1 MNTDLESMTQ
11 EEVQDL
17 VEMLGEDW
25 RLTEAR
31 LARALAQLDQDYMC
45 PRRSG
50 HYADEYLYDEEE
62 EEESWQEF

>member
-1 MNTDLESMTQ
+1 MNADFENMTP
-11 EEVQDL
+11 EEVKDL
-17 VEMLGEDW
+17 VEMMGEDW

-31 LARALAQLDQDYMC
+31 LTRALAQLDQDYQC
-45 PRRSG
+45 PRSG

>member
-1 MNTDLESMTQ
+1 MNADLENMTP

-25 RLTEAR
+25 KVTEAR

-45 PRRSG
+45 PRSG

-62 EEESWQEF
+62 EEEPWQEF

>member
-1 MNTDLESMTQ
+1 MDANLENMTQ

-17 VEMLGEDW
+17 IEMLGEDW

-45 PRRSG
+45 PRSG

-62 EEESWQEF
+62 EDDVWPEF

>member
-1 MNTDLESMTQ
+1 
-11 EEVQDL
+11 
-17 VEMLGEDW
+17 MLGEDW

-31 LARALAQLDQDYMC
+31 LTRALAQLDQDYMC
-45 PRRSG
+45 PRSG

>member
-1 MNTDLESMTQ
+1 MDANLENMTQ

-17 VEMLGEDW
+17 IEMLGEDW

-31 LARALAQLDQDYMC
+31 LARALAQLDQDYQC
-45 PRRSG
+45 PRSG

-62 EEESWQEF
+62 EDDLWPEL

>member
-1 MNTDLESMTQ
+1 MNADFENMTA

-31 LARALAQLDQDYMC
+31 LARALSQLDQDYMC
-45 PRRSG
+45 PRTG
-50 HYADEYLYDEEE
+50 HYADEWLYEDFEEE
-62 EEESWQEF
+62 EELWPEL

>member
-1 MNTDLESMTQ
+1 MNADLENMTA
-11 EEVQDL
+11 EEVKDL
-17 VEMLGEDW
+17 VEMMEEDW

-45 PRRSG
+45 PRSG

-62 EEESWQEF
+62 EDDVWPEF

>member
-1 MNTDLESMTQ
+1 MDANLENMSV

-17 VEMLGEDW
+17 IEMLGEDW

-31 LARALAQLDQDYMC
+31 LARALAQLDQDYQC
-45 PRRSG
+45 PRSG

-62 EEESWQEF
+62 EEESWQEY

>member
-1 MNTDLESMTQ
+1 MNANLENMTP

-17 VEMLGEDW
+17 IEMLGEDW

-31 LARALAQLDQDYMC
+31 LARALAQLDQDYQC
-45 PRRSG
+45 PRSG

-62 EEESWQEF
+62 EDDLWPEL

>member
-1 MNTDLESMTQ
+1 MNADFENMTA

-31 LARALAQLDQDYMC
+31 LARALAQLDQDYQC
-45 PRRSG
+45 PRSG
-50 HYADEYLYDEEE
+50 HYADEYFYDQEEE
-62 EEESWQEF
+62 ENLWPEF

>member
-1 MNTDLESMTQ
+1 MNADFENMTA

-17 VEMLGEDW
+17 IEMLGEDW

-45 PRRSG
+45 PRSG

-62 EEESWQEF
+62 EDDLWPEL

>member
-1 MNTDLESMTQ
+1 MNTDFENMTA

-45 PRRSG
+45 PRSG
-50 HYADEYLYDEEE
+50 HYADEYLYNEEE
-62 EEESWQEF
+62 EEDLWPEF